1 MIFDFA
7 SNNSDDV
14 KLSIEAARQ
23 MAERFQ
29 EPIAILFDLSTV
41 LLRLN
46 DKPAIEIIYPERWEG
61 GRYG

>member
-14 KLSIEAARQ
+14 TLAIEAARQ

-46 DKPAIEIIYPERWEG
+46 DKPAVEIIYPERWEG